1 MRYFKLQSFIY
12 VTVHV
17 KLKGHQK
24 LLSAS
29 ALVWPSIFFF
39 YITMSYISIMLCC
52 CSRCW
57 VRHVGLRC
65 FFGNKACQPSLV
77 VTQMKLTNLKLGMSS
92 LSNPCKCDFI

>member
-39 YITMSYISIMLCC
+39 LHH
-52 CSRCW
+52 
-57 VRHVGLRC
+57 HVIHFNNALLLFTVLGQAC
-65 FFGNKACQPSLV
+65 GTEMFFWQ
-77 VTQMKLTNLKLGMSS
+77 
-92 LSNPCKCDFI
+92 